1 MTKASNRQPT
11 RLSFMGWFVDDGEGR
26 EDTHGLSCQGI
37 KEVCRETRLTT
48 AGHLLLAGVV
58 LALACAVVV
67 VSRLEAQ
74 SRQTLLGYCNRAPIQ
89 LLGSL
94 SPSGTIAPSPM
105 PPRGPPTFELLALN
119 VPIATLPQRQRL
131 AQQASEIQQLA
142 HYHCKSMQFF
152 SESQQALAT
161 MANGSAMLAATMLG
175 LLSLHGLQT
184 AIRWPFTVLLASAFS
199 LGMAVVSIH
208 GFHLHDNAHRS
219 RALFLQ
225 TLVIAR
231 AFATGIA
238 NQDYRY
244 HTTVLPL
251 RNPQSIGVLLRQ
263 VDAQLA
269 AVAMPIFL
277 MDESFATNEVKV
289 LLRNT
294 LSTDSKN

>member
-1 MTKASNRQPT
+1 MTKAINRQPS
-11 RLSFMGWFVDDGEGR
+11 RLSFRGWLVDDGDGR
-26 EDTHGLSCQGI
+26 EDTHGLSRQGI

-58 LALACAVVV
+58 LALACVVVV

-89 LLGSL
+89 LL
-94 SPSGTIAPSPM
+94 
-105 PPRGPPTFELLALN
+105 ALN

-131 AQQASEIQQLA
+131 AQQAREIQQLA

-208 GFHLHDNAHRS
+208 GFHLHDNAHKS

-238 NQDYRY
+238 NQDYRT

-251 RNPQSIGVLLRQ
+251 RNPQSMGVLLRQ

-269 AVAMPIFL
+269 AVDVPIFL
-277 MDESFATNEVKV
+277 MDESFATNEVKA
-289 LLRNT
+289 LLLNT